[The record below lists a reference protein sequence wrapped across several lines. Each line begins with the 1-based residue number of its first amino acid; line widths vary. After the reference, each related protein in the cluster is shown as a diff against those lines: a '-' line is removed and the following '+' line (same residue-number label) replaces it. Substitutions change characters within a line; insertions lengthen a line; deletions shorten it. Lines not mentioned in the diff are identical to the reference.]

1 MSTFKTTDI
10 YVSNN
15 AHISGTLYTDSVE
28 FEQLVV
34 SSSVYFPNNLYVSGT
49 SELKDLD
56 VDTMYVSNNAYFSG
70 TNEFNDVYVSG
81 TLYGGSDGTFE
92 VRNAHYYGGMNLEK
106 DSKYKFIFGQAGS
119 VNDSI
124 RINTEHANDTIL
136 SLSGSSAKG
145 NVRFVVGDASA
156 EIDDVVFILS
166 QSWASGAD
174 NNGRFYFTNMGDV
187 PTNITDVF
195 FFVSGAIGEKGSHGV
210 ALFGG
215 DIMSSGSIKA
225 YVSESAKVPKWP
237 VFMEPA
243 TAVAMPSDV
252 VGSSS
257 IDIWNNAELDVGGPG
272 SVGLI
277 TKFNWTADEANQQS
291 ASIVFEK
298 MVPPMLPETKTDI
311 ELDYVYKLDTNGGSG
326 GVKATFKVGSQDGSE
341 SSYEHIFDSDGSFVN
356 TGTILNGLNFVPGSR
371 YGVTIELCA
380 SGSAT
385 GSVGHFKTIF

>member
-195 FFVSGAIGEKGSHGV
+195 FFVYS
-210 ALFGG
+210 
-215 DIMSSGSIKA
+215 
-225 YVSESAKVPKWP
+225 
-237 VFMEPA
+237 
-243 TAVAMPSDV
+243 
-252 VGSSS
+252 
-257 IDIWNNAELDVGGPG
+257 
-272 SVGLI
+272 
-277 TKFNWTADEANQQS
+277 
-291 ASIVFEK
+291 
-298 MVPPMLPETKTDI
+298 
-311 ELDYVYKLDTNGGSG
+311 
-326 GVKATFKVGSQDGSE
+326 
-341 SSYEHIFDSDGSFVN
+341 
-356 TGTILNGLNFVPGSR
+356 
-371 YGVTIELCA
+371 CA
-380 SGSAT
+380 SRLALNLTLAINLLGYLCIYCSDQKK
-385 GSVGHFKTIF
+385 GPPKRPS